1 MPKAMVIEM
10 INSTKMVEQKLVAIG
25 KKFTKDRNEFKS
37 RELVEESNEDDQWQ
51 LKSKEEKT
59 QLNAIK

>member
-10 INSTKMVEQKLVAIG
+10 INSTKMVEQKLVTIG

-37 RELVEESNEDDQWQ
+37 RELVEESNEDDQ
-51 LKSKEEKT
+51 
-59 QLNAIK
+59 